1 MVLLSLSAILTPFL
15 TAMSISEG
23 LKKESRAVLESGADL
38 YITQDQFGSNAPIPL
53 STIQGLAT
61 LPGVKEVIPR
71 VIGRTYLDNT
81 FLAVLGISP
90 DHLPPA
96 LSISQGRGYR
106 QPGEV
111 LIGEGLAV
119 QARIKPGQKFFLSRH
134 PAQIF
139 EVVGLFRSTYTI
151 WNSDLLIMSLD
162 DAAQLFQLPG
172 KATDLVL
179 KTLPGY
185 EDPLAEKI
193 LLMSEAQPGWSAPL
207 RVQTKT
213 LVKSYILRGFDIKA
227 GVFSGIYSLAFLL
240 AIPILLVSTGLGLAA
255 RKREIGI
262 IKALG
267 WQTQEVLI
275 LMGLEN
281 AFLAFLS
288 IPFILLLSQLWLKI
302 FNGYFINRFFVAN
315 WEILPPFSIPA
326 ESFPIPFLL
335 TFFLVLILT
344 LVGSL
349 YSTWRMAIAPPHE
362 AMHG

>member
-1 MVLLSLSAILTPFL
+1 MA
-15 TAMSISEG
+15 ISEG
-23 LKKESRAVLESGADL
+23 LKRETLAVLESGAEL

-53 STIQGLAT
+53 SAIEGFSS
-61 LPGVKEVIPR
+61 LPGVTEVIPR
-71 VIGRTYLDNT
+71 VIGRTYLDNS

-90 DHLPPA
+90 DHLPSA
-96 LSISQGRGYR
+96 LSISQGRRYR

-119 QARIKPGQKFFLSRH
+119 QAQIKPGQKFFLSRN
-134 PAQIF
+134 PTQKF
-139 EVVGLFRSTYTI
+139 TVVGLFRSTYTI
-151 WNSDLLIMSLD
+151 WNADLLIMSFD
-162 DAAQLFQLPG
+162 DAAQLFQMPG
-172 KATDLVL
+172 KATDLLL
-179 KTLPGY
+179 KTHPGY
-185 EDPLAEKI
+185 EEPLAEKI
-193 LLMSEAQPGWSAPL
+193 LQLSQTQPGWSAPL

-227 GVFSGIYSLAFLL
+227 GIFSGIYSLAFLL
-240 AIPILLVSTGLGLAA
+240 AIPILLVTTGLGLAT

-275 LMGLEN
+275 LLGMEN
-281 AFLAFLS
+281 GFLALLS
-288 IPFILLLSQLWLKI
+288 IPFTVLFSQIWLKGC
-302 FNGYFINRFFVAN
+302 NGYFINRFFIAN

-326 ESFPIPFLL
+326 DSFPIPFLL
-335 TFFLVLILT
+335 TFFLALILT